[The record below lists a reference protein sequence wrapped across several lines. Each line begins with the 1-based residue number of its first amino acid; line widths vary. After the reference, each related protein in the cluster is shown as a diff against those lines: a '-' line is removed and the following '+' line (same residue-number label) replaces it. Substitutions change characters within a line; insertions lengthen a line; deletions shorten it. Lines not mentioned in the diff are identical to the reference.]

1 MLPVAETQD
10 CLESQSTFRHVPD
23 NLGMGLEALNADK
36 ALCEAVGQELVDN
49 HTAIKEQE
57 WQGYI
62 AHTTDWEFDQYLK
75 YI

>member
-1 MLPVAETQD
+1 MA
-10 CLESQSTFRHVPD
+10 
-23 NLGMGLEALNADK
+23 LEALNADK

-62 AHTTDWEFDQYLK
+62 AHTSDWEFDQYLK